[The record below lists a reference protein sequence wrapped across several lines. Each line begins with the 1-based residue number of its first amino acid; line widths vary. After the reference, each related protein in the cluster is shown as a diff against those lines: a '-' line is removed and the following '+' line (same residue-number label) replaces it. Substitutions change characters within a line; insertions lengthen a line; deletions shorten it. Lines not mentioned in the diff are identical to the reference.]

1 MASPTMAFMS
11 PDVDRAG
18 RSSTWLTACS
28 VAGSR
33 LPTRPRGSYAV
44 PVDLEFSGEVW
55 FWKGPSPYHFVT
67 VPEDE
72 SAELQA
78 ASALVTY
85 GWGMIPVE
93 VQIGSTRWTTSLFP
107 KNGGYVVP
115 LKDRVRN
122 AETIVVGDTV
132 TVRLA
137 VDV

>member
-1 MASPTMAFMS
+1 M
-11 PDVDRAG
+11 
-18 RSSTWLTACS
+18 
-28 VAGSR
+28 
-33 LPTRPRGSYAV
+33 
-44 PVDLEFSGEVW
+44 DLEFSGEVW

-78 ASALVTY
+78 TSALVTY

-93 VQIGSTRWTTSLFP
+93 VRIGATRWTTSLFP
-107 KNGGYVVP
+107 KDGGYVVP
-115 LKDRVRN
+115 LKDLVRRD
-122 AETIVVGDTV
+122 EDIDVGDTV